1 MIFHTMHPIVKSNH
15 EIKVNDVVVVKTSV
29 LVPMTKV
36 YRVYQIQKKQI
47 LAILIG
53 AELDSGLKIEFE
65 NLVKLLVID
74 VNDEK
79 IDTQNEFRNFTI
91 LHFNP

>member
-1 MIFHTMHPIVKSNH
+1 MHPIVKSNH

-53 AELDSGLKIEFE
+53 AELDSGLKIEHE
-65 NLVKLLVID
+65 NLVKLLVIE

-79 IDTQNEFRNFTI
+79 IDTQNEFRNFT
-91 LHFNP
+91 LFHFNP

>member
-1 MIFHTMHPIVKSNH
+1 MHPIVKSNH

>member
-65 NLVKLLVID
+65 NLVKLLVIE

>member
-1 MIFHTMHPIVKSNH
+1 MHPIVKSSH

-53 AELDSGLKIEFE
+53 AELDSGLKIEHE
-65 NLVKLLVID
+65 NLVKLLVIE

>member
-1 MIFHTMHPIVKSNH
+1 MHPIVKSNH

-65 NLVKLLVID
+65 NLVKLLVIE